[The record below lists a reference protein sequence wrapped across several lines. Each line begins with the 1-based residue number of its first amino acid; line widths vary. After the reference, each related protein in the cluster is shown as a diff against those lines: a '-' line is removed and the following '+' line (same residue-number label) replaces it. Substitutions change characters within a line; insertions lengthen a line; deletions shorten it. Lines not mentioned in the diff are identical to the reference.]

1 MGYYGRTVI
10 YSDLS
15 YIDES
20 NVIDALYQAI
30 PTFQKNQTEIRWLY
44 NYFKGNQPILNR
56 KKEVRPEIN
65 NMIVENHAS
74 EIVTF
79 KTGYLIGEPIQYIN
93 YGQTEISEGLN
104 LLNRYMN
111 AENKPT
117 RDAELATWFHICG
130 TAYRMAL
137 PDGNGEMD
145 EAPFEIYTLD
155 PDETFIVYASS
166 IGHKALMGV
175 YVTKIQNVPH
185 YHVFTDRAK
194 FEIVN
199 REIID
204 TKYHILGMIPI
215 IEYPLNRERIGAF
228 EIVIPLLDAIN
239 TTASNRLDGIE
250 QFIQALLVLKG
261 IDIEN
266 EDYLKL
272 KELGGILVPENGS
285 VDYLVQEL
293 NQMET
298 QTLVDYMYQ
307 TVLVI
312 VGMPNRNGGT
322 STSDTGSAV
331 IMRDGWESAEARA
344 KLTETVFDESEMRF
358 LRLIL
363 NIVTTFRDVDLK
375 LSSIEIKFTR
385 RNYQNLLE
393 KVQALMMIL
402 GSDKVH
408 PKLGFELCGAFTD
421 PEYAYKISAEYY
433 EEQQRKQLEELN
445 EVNGVHTA
453 DV

>member
-1 MGYYGRTVI
+1 MGYYGREVI
-10 YSDLS
+10 YSDLA

-20 NVIDALYQAI
+20 NVVDALYKAI
-30 PTFQKNQTEIRWLY
+30 PAFQKNQTQIKWLY

-56 KKEVRPEIN
+56 VKEIRPEIN
-65 NMIVENHAS
+65 NMVVENHAN

-79 KTGYLIGEPIQYIN
+79 KTGYLVGEPIQYIN
-93 YGQTEISEGLN
+93 YGQTEVSEDLN

-111 AENKPT
+111 AEHKPT
-117 RDAELATWFHICG
+117 RDAELANDFHICG
-130 TAYRMAL
+130 TAYRMTL
-137 PDGNGEMD
+137 PDGNADRD

-155 PDETFIVYASS
+155 PQETFVVYSNS
-166 IGHKALMGV
+166 IGHRPLIGV
-175 YVTKIQNVPH
+175 YVTMIQNVPH
-185 YHVFTDRAK
+185 YHVYTDRAK
-194 FEIVN
+194 YEIVN

-204 TKYHILGMIPI
+204 RRYHILGMIPI
-215 IEYPLNRERIGAF
+215 IEYPLNKERIGAF

-250 QFIQALLVLKG
+250 QFVQALFVLKG
-261 IDIEN
+261 VEIED
-266 EDYLKL
+266 EDFQRVK
-272 KELGGILVPENGS
+272 KLGGIKIPKEGDI
-285 VDYLVQEL
+285 DYLVQEL

-312 VGMPNRNGGT
+312 VGMPNRNGGS
-322 STSDTGSAV
+322 STSDTGAAT
-331 IMRDGWESAEARA
+331 IMRDGWQSAEARA
-344 KLTETVFDESEMRF
+344 KLTETTFDESEMRF
-358 LRLIL
+358 LRLVI
-363 NIVTTFRDVDLK
+363 NIVNTYRDMDLK

-393 KVQALMMIL
+393 KVQALTMIL
-402 GSDKVH
+402 GSDKIH

-433 EEQQRKQLEELN
+433 EEQQRKELAELN
-445 EVNGVHTA
+445 EINGVHTD

>member
-1 MGYYGRTVI
+1 MGYFGRTVI

-20 NVIDALYQAI
+20 NVVDALYNAI
-30 PTFQKNQTEIRWLY
+30 PTFQANKTQIDYLY
-44 NYFKGNQPILNR
+44 NYFKGNQPILLR
-56 KKEVRPEIN
+56 KKTIRPEIN
-65 NMIVENHAS
+65 NTIVENHAN

-111 AENKPT
+111 AEHKPT
-117 RDAELATWFHICG
+117 RDAELAKWFHICG
-130 TAYRMAL
+130 TAYRMTL
-137 PDGNGEMD
+137 PDGASDID

-155 PDETFIVYASS
+155 PRETFVVYSNS
-166 IGHKALMGV
+166 VGHKPLMGV
-175 YVTKIQNVPH
+175 YVTTIQNVPH
-185 YHVFTDRAK
+185 YHVFTDTAK
-194 FEIVN
+194 YEIVN
-199 REIID
+199 RAIVD
-204 TKYHILGMIPI
+204 RRDHILGMIPI
-215 IEYPLNRERIGAF
+215 IEYPLNEERIGAF

-239 TTASNRLDGIE
+239 TTGSNRLDGIE
-250 QFIQALLVLKG
+250 QFIQSLLVLKG
-261 IDIEN
+261 VDIEN
-266 EDYLKL
+266 DDFKKL
-272 KELGGILVPENGS
+272 KELGGILVPDSGD
-285 VDYLVQEL
+285 VKYLVQEL

-312 VGMPNRNGGT
+312 VGMPNRNGGS

-363 NIVTTFRDVDLK
+363 NIVNTFRDIDLK

-393 KVQALMMIL
+393 KVQALTMIL
-402 GSDKVH
+402 ASDKIH

-445 EVNGVHTA
+445 EINGVHT